1 MVQILV
7 EGILFTKSWIPLQ
20 ENIPKGVYDQLLS
33 ACKIAENQKE
43 FYLSLLKVF
52 WFEKYV
58 LIKN

>member
-1 MVQILV
+1 MVQILL
-7 EGILFTKSWIPLQ
+7 EGIQFTKSWIPLQ
-20 ENIPKGVYDQLLS
+20 ENIPKGAYDLLLS
-33 ACKIAENQKE
+33 ACKIAENQKD